1 MAELVDAQVSEACS
15 REGVEVRFFSS
26 APNFI
31 FAIIATLQFDSD
43 RMGNETFEHIL
54 SRMADQLGHKVEP
67 EAIEKLAAH
76 HELVMQA
83 NPLLH
88 LTGPVSAEEFAERH
102 TLESLAILKFL
113 PIGAKFIDVGPGGGF
128 PSFPCL
134 IVRPDLSA
142 ILIESKVKKA
152 DFLVDAA
159 GKLGLSDRVV
169 VINKQ
174 FEEVKDLEGDFV
186 TCRALDKFSEKLP
199 RLLRRFAGKHLLLF
213 GGPTL
218 RDGLNAAHRKFDE
231 ILLPNSERRF
241 LFVLAT

>member
-1 MAELVDAQVSEACS
+1 ME
-15 REGVEVRFFSS
+15 
-26 APNFI
+26 
-31 FAIIATLQFDSD
+31 
-43 RMGNETFEHIL
+43 NETFDQTL
-54 SRMADQLGHKVEP
+54 SRMADSRGLNLDP
-67 EAIEKLAAH
+67 EAIEKLVAH
-76 HELVMQA
+76 YDLVMQA

-102 TLESLAILKFL
+102 TLESLAILEFL
-113 PIGAKFIDVGPGGGF
+113 PIGSKFIDVGPGGGF

-142 ILIESKVKKA
+142 ILIESKVKKTE
-152 DFLVDAA
+152 FLVDAA
-159 GKLGLSDRVV
+159 RKLGLSDRVV

-174 FEEVKDLEGDFV
+174 FEEVRDLECDYV

-199 RLLRRFAGKHLLLF
+199 RLLRRFAGKQLLLF

-218 RDGLNAAHRKFDE
+218 RDGLNAAHRNFDE

-241 LFVLAT
+241 LFVLAK